1 MSGFLFVVCQAGA
14 EAALKNEV
22 ARKHPTFRFAFS
34 RPGFVTFR
42 VPEEL
47 SHDRKFDLNCVFG
60 RTWGYS
66 LGKVTGTDVDTLVRE
81 VWTELSQRYP
91 SDVLRKFRHLHV
103 WQRDSAIPGDNDFE
117 PGISPLA
124 DEIGEAL
131 LRLRPQLDPEWSL
144 LLNEDAQPEDRVLDC
159 VLVEPGEWWFGW
171 HRAKSLESCWPG
183 GVPEIEIPEDMVSR
197 TYMKMAESLLW
208 SDLPIKRGDAC
219 VEIGSSPGGSCQA
232 LLRHGCAVTGI
243 DPADMDPLLTSNP
256 MFTHIKGRAK
266 TLKRKVFSRFRW
278 LMADASVAP
287 RYTLDTV
294 EAIVTHS
301 DVKVRGL
308 ILTLKLTTWNLA
320 EQIPLFNKRVR
331 EWGFQRVRARQ
342 LAFNRQEICLV
353 ASDFK
358 RPVAAP
364 KAESEP
370 VAESPAANEQSTAPA
385 RKPRAIPVAKSAA
398 APKKRAESQP
408 VKAAKAAETRSSK
421 IDAGA
426 HPAVA
431 PGIPKGKNNKTG
443 KRPRNG

>member
-353 ASDFK
+353 ATDFK
-358 RPVAAP
+358 RPAATAKP
-364 KAESEP
+364 TAEP
-370 VAESPAANEQSTAPA
+370 VVATSEESQSPTA
-385 RKPRAIPVAKSAA
+385 KPRS
-398 APKKRAESQP
+398 
-408 VKAAKAAETRSSK
+408 KAAETDKQSSTASAAQPHHK
-421 IDAGA
+421 KPAASAPASVKKKEVSKDR
-426 HPAVA
+426 HPAAA
-431 PGIPKGKNNKTG
+431 PDSKKKQRKKKPS
-443 KRPRNG
+443 